1 MCIGVRLLLRFH
13 FGFLFGFLRAGK
25 RSDIDSWNLIQS
37 VPEPR
42 SRGCAGR
49 QAIGVRLL
57 LRFYFGCGRDGRE
70 ISLLGL
76 QVGTVTPPHPNSLDQ
91 GRFWGKADMDNLDF
105 HVWRS
110 SET

>member
-1 MCIGVRLLLRFH
+1 MADGFDDAVLGQAPPCTFYVSPGPGNAQTLILR
-13 FGFLFGFLRAGK
+13 
-25 RSDIDSWNLIQS
+25 IIES

-105 HVWRS
+105 HVWA
-110 SET
+110 

>member
-1 MCIGVRLLLRFH
+1 VEKLRHCFPGSH
-13 FGFLFGFLRAGK
+13 HRSAAFVFFGLICPGGK
-25 RSDIDSWNLIQS
+25 RSDYDSEDLIAS

-42 SRGCAGR
+42 RLVRGR

-91 GRFWGKADMDNLDF
+91 GRFWGIADMDNLDF
-105 HVWRS
+105 HVWV
-110 SET
+110 